1 MTIAFFGKGVFA
13 EVTKL
18 RILRRDHPEL
28 SGWVVNPMI
37 NCPYKIQRWE
47 DKDRGEALRSRN
59 NDWSYID
66 TSQGTPQAT
75 EPGKSREGFSPTPFG
90 EKYSSACTLILDFWP
105 PDNYER

>member
-28 SGWVVNPMI
+28 SGWFLNPMI

-47 DKDRGEALRSRN
+47 DKDRGEGLEKQKQRLELYRHKPRNAPSYQNLGKAGKDSLLRHLERN
-59 NDWSYID
+59 
-66 TSQGTPQAT
+66 TVLPA
-75 EPGKSREGFSPTPFG
+75 P
-90 EKYSSACTLILDFWP
+90 
-105 PDNYER
+105 